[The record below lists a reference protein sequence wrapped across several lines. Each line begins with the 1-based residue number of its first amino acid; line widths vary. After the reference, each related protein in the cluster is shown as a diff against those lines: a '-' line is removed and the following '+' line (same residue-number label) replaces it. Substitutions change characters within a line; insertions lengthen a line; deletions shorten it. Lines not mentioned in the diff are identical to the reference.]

1 MVHVNDAQE
10 NVEEPIAI
18 SGNGEAVVTS
28 WDMWVNLC
36 KNESLKK
43 KVETLRLRV
52 SDEKKD
58 EPLEIKGFEKM
69 KELVIEDGSFGKT
82 RSVTIKND
90 KLLDSVRIGNNCF
103 NKSIR
108 SSKRSIVSVKNC
120 RYLTSFSVEKESFK
134 HLLKCEFVMTDGLQT
149 ISWGSGSFDKCK
161 SFYPKDVNPTD
172 DSPKNNDIM
181 IGSVRICQINEGIEI
196 TRSGIGAI
204 RYL

>member
-1 MVHVNDAQE
+1 MND
-10 NVEEPIAI
+10 
-18 SGNGEAVVTS
+18 T
-28 WDMWVNLC
+28 
-36 KNESLKK
+36 
-43 KVETLRLRV
+43 V
-52 SDEKKD
+52 SIQD
-58 EPLEIKGFEKM
+58 
-69 KELVIEDGSFGKT
+69 
-82 RSVTIKND
+82 D

-108 SSKRSIVSVKNC
+108 SSEYSIVSVKNC

-172 DSPKNNDIM
+172 DSQKNNDIM

>member
-1 MVHVNDAQE
+1 MVDE
-10 NVEEPIAI
+10 NEAHENGEEPIAI
-18 SGNGEAVVTS
+18 SENGEAVITS
-28 WDMWVNLC
+28 WEMWVNLC
-36 KNESLKK
+36 KNKSLKNE
-43 KVETLRLRV
+43 VVTLRLCV
-52 SDEKKD
+52 SDEKKGK
-58 EPLEIKGFEKM
+58 PLEIKGFKKM

-82 RSVTIKND
+82 RNVIIQD
-90 KLLDSVRIGNNCF
+90 DELLDSVRIGNNCF

-108 SSKRSIVSVKNC
+108 SSEYSIVSVKNC

-161 SFYPKDVNPTD
+161 SFYPTDVDPND
-172 DSPKNNDIM
+172 DSPKKSDIM

-196 TRSGIGAI
+196 TRSEINAV

>member
-1 MVHVNDAQE
+1 MVDENDAHE
-10 NVEEPIAI
+10 NGEEPIAI
-18 SGNGEAVVTS
+18 SKNGEAVITS
-28 WDMWVNLC
+28 WEMWVNLC
-36 KNESLKK
+36 ENKSLKNE
-43 KVETLRLRV
+43 VVTLRLRV

-58 EPLEIKGFEKM
+58 KPLEIKGFEKM

-82 RSVTIKND
+82 RSVTIED
-90 KLLDSVRIGNNCF
+90 DTVLDSVRIGNNCF

-108 SSKRSIVSVKNC
+108 SSKNSVVSVKNC

-161 SFYPKDVNPTD
+161 SFYPTDVNPTD

>member
-1 MVHVNDAQE
+1 MVDENEAQE
-10 NVEEPIAI
+10 NGEEPIAI
-18 SGNGEAVVTS
+18 SENGEAVITS
-28 WDMWVNLC
+28 WVMWMSLC
-36 KNESLKK
+36 KNESLKN
-43 KVETLRLRV
+43 EIITLRLRV
-52 SDEKKD
+52 SDEKKGK
-58 EPLEIKGFEKM
+58 PLEIKGFKKM

-82 RSVTIKND
+82 RKVTIKDD

-108 SSKRSIVSVKNC
+108 SSENSIVSVKNC

-161 SFYPKDVNPTD
+161 SFYPTDVDPND
-172 DSPKNNDIM
+172 DSPKKSDIM

-196 TRSGIGAI
+196 TRSEINAVS
-204 RYL
+204 YL

>member
-1 MVHVNDAQE
+1 MVDENDAQE

-18 SGNGEAVVTS
+18 SENGEAMITS
-28 WDMWVNLC
+28 WEMWVNLC
-36 KNESLKK
+36 ENKYLKNEII
-43 KVETLRLRV
+43 TLRLRV

-69 KELVIEDGSFGKT
+69 KELVIEDGSFGRT
-82 RSVTIKND
+82 RSVTIEDD

-103 NKSIR
+103 NKSVR
-108 SSKRSIVSVKNC
+108 SSKNSVVSVKNC

-134 HLLKCEFVMTDGLQT
+134 HLLKCEFVITDGLQT

-161 SFYPKDVNPTD
+161 SFYPKDVDPA

>member
-1 MVHVNDAQE
+1 MVDENDAHE
-10 NVEEPIAI
+10 NGEEPIAI
-18 SGNGEAVVTS
+18 SKNGEAVITS
-28 WDMWVNLC
+28 WEMWVNLC
-36 KNESLKK
+36 ENKSLKNE
-43 KVETLRLRV
+43 VVTLRLRV

-58 EPLEIKGFEKM
+58 KPLEIKDFEKM

-82 RSVTIKND
+82 RSVTIED
-90 KLLDSVRIGNNCF
+90 DTVLDSVRIGNNCF
-103 NKSIR
+103 NQSIR
-108 SSKRSIVSVKNC
+108 SSKYSIVSVKNC

-161 SFYPKDVNPTD
+161 SFYPKDVDPA

-196 TRSGIGAI
+196 TRSEIDAVP
-204 RYL
+204 YL